1 MIKGLGKTKKISDD
15 YSGEEE
21 KQGDLIEAF
30 KILSGREGLL
40 PQQFF
45 EATKS
50 ASTRGHDYKLHKEGF
65 GKLKK

>member
-1 MIKGLGKTKKISDD
+1 MDF
-15 YSGEEE
+15 SGEGK

-30 KILSGREGLL
+30 KILSVREGLL

-50 ASTRGHDYKLHKEGF
+50 ASTRGHDSKLCRKA
-65 GKLKK
+65 